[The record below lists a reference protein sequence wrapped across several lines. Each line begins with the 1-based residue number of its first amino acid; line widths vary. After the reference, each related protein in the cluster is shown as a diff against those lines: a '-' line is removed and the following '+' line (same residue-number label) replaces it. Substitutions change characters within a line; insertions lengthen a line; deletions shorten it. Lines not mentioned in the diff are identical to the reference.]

1 MIITIDGPAGSGKT
15 TVAGALAEK
24 LGLAHLDTGATYRA
38 VTLRALREKIDME
51 DSLALVEVARRAE
64 IGFSSDGRVL
74 LDGLDVS
81 AEIRSGEVT
90 ENIHYLADSAQVREL
105 MVSLQRRIGRE
116 LGGFV
121 TEGRDQG
128 SVVFPDA
135 DVKFFLTASAEVRA
149 RRRHKEI
156 LDSGGKVEYEC
167 LLEDIVRRD
176 GYDLGRSVGPLV
188 KPSGA
193 VEIDTSGMSVREVI
207 DKLLKGV
214 EARG

>member
-15 TVAGALAEK
+15 TVAGALAGE

-38 VTLRALREKIDME
+38 VTLKALREKIDME
-51 DSLALVEVARRAE
+51 DSPALVAAARRAE
-64 IGFSSDGRVL
+64 IGFSPDGRVL
-74 LDGLDVS
+74 LDGQDVS
-81 AEIRSGEVT
+81 TEIRSGEVT

-105 MVSLQRRIGRE
+105 MVELQRRIGRE

-135 DVKFFLTASAEVRA
+135 DVKFFLTASPEVRA

-156 LDSGGKVEYEC
+156 LDSGGKVEYER
-167 LLEDIVRRD
+167 LLEEIVRRD
-176 GYDLGRSVGPLV
+176 GYDSGRSVGPLV
-188 KPSGA
+188 KPGGA
-193 VEIDTSGMSVREVI
+193 VEIDTSGMSIREVI
-207 DKLLKGV
+207 DALLKHVG
-214 EARG
+214 AL